1 MKSRIFAIPALL
13 VLGLISYGFGQVQE
27 KPLTLTLE
35 ECIVRAMKNN
45 LSVAVQVLN
54 PEISAAALTQASEK
68 FYPSLSMTMNKQDTN
83 QASYSFL
90 DASGNVINKS
100 NTLQAE
106 ISQTIPGG
114 GSLRIQINN
123 NKNDSSQ
130 NFQTINPRYQSTLTF
145 NFSQPLLKNFGW
157 NISRREILVARNS
170 LAISESNL
178 ELQLANTIYSV
189 EQAYW
194 NLVNSIDSLAVSR
207 QTLALARDLLEKN
220 KRSVEVGQ
228 LAPLDILTAQAEV
241 ATREADILQA
251 EAAVKNYED
260 QLKTVLN
267 ISEEEKATFTSI
279 IPKDKPEA
287 AERTINLEEAMA
299 TALQNR
305 PELKSQRMTTKNQEL
320 NLTYAKNQLLPDL
333 SLSARYWSP
342 GVSGTQIL
350 YFNDNPLSGVVIGR
364 IPGGSSQALKDAMN
378 FKYKNWSVGLTLT
391 IPTSNILSRAAH
403 TQARLNLD
411 QALLNL
417 KNQEQQI
424 YLEIT
429 TAVRA
434 VETNFKRI
442 GAYKLA
448 RELAEQKLAAE
459 EEKRKVGL
467 STNYL
472 ILQYQ
477 RDLAN
482 ARSSELRAVTDY
494 SLSLASLDKALGLSL
509 KNKNISLADL
519 PGAE

>member
-1 MKSRIFAIPALL
+1 MKLRIFIIPALL
-13 VLGLISYGFGQVQE
+13 VLGLISFGYGQVQE
-27 KPLTLTLE
+27 NPLTLTLE
-35 ECIVRAMKNN
+35 DCIVRAMKNN

-54 PEISAAALTQASEK
+54 PEISAAALSQASEK
-68 FYPSLSMTMNKQDTN
+68 FYPSLALSMNKQDTN

-90 DASGNVINKS
+90 DASGNVIQKN
-100 NTLQAE
+100 NTLSAE
-106 ISQTIPGG
+106 ISQTLPGG
-114 GSLRIQINN
+114 GSLRATLNN
-123 NKNDSSQ
+123 TKTNTSQ
-130 NFQTINPRYQSTLTF
+130 SFQTINPRYGSTLTF
-145 NFSQPLLKNFGW
+145 NLSQPLLKGFGW
-157 NISRREILVARNS
+157 NISRREILIARNS

-178 ELQLANTIYSV
+178 ELQLANTVYNV

-194 NLVNSIDSLAVSR
+194 NLVNSIDSLEVSR
-207 QTLALARDLLEKN
+207 QSLSLARDLLEKN

-228 LAPLDILTAQAEV
+228 LAPIDILSAQAEV
-241 ATREADILQA
+241 ASLEAGILQA
-251 EAAVKNYED
+251 EATVKNNED
-260 QLKTVLN
+260 QLKTLLN
-267 ISEEEKATFTSI
+267 ISEEEKAMFTSI
-279 IPKDKPEA
+279 VPKDKPNA
-287 AERTINLEEAMA
+287 GERTIALEEAMA

-305 PELKSQRMTTKNQEL
+305 PELKSQRMTTKTQEM

-342 GVSGTQIL
+342 GISGTQIL
-350 YFNDNPLSGVVIGR
+350 YLNNNPLSGIVIGR
-364 IPGGSSQALKDAMN
+364 LPGGSSQALKDAMN
-378 FKYKNWSVGLTLT
+378 FKYQNWSVGLTLT
-391 IPTSNILSRAAH
+391 IPTSNVFSRAAH
-403 TQARLNLD
+403 TQAKLNLD
-411 QALLNL
+411 QAILNM

-442 GAYKLA
+442 GAYKIA

-509 KNKNISLADL
+509 KNKNIELTNFS
-519 PGAE
+519 E